1 MSRIFIETPRLNLRE
16 WQESDHEPYIAL
28 NADIQVME
36 FLPSVLTREQTL
48 AQIDRISA
56 AIAENG
62 YGFFA
67 VERKD
72 NGLFIGFT
80 GLNYVTFEGDFTP
93 CTEIGWRLSQENWGQ
108 GFATEAAGA
117 CLEFGFDKLGLSDIY
132 AFTALGNS
140 RSENVMK
147 KIGMV
152 KRGIFDH
159 PLVNDGSPLKQHLLY
174 KISREAKSQKGPV
187 LKDKK

>member
-1 MSRIFIETPRLNLRE
+1 MSRIFFETPRLILRE
-16 WQESDHEPYIAL
+16 WQESDYTPYIAL
-28 NADIQVME
+28 NADPQVME
-36 FLPSVLTREQTL
+36 FLPSVLTPEQTL
-48 AQIDRISA
+48 TQIERISK
-56 AIAENG
+56 AITENG

-72 NGLFIGFT
+72 NGQFIGFT

-93 CTEIGWRLSQENWGQ
+93 CTEIGWRLSRESWGQ
-108 GFATEAAGA
+108 GFATEAAKA
-117 CLEFGFDKLGLSDIY
+117 CLEFGFDKLGLNDIY

-152 KRGIFDH
+152 KTGTFDH
-159 PLVNDGSPLKQHLLY
+159 PLVADDSFMKKHLLY
-174 KISREAKSQKGPV
+174 RIGRSETSGKGASAAA
-187 LKDKK
+187 